1 MAISSKVD
9 KAKHGPSML
18 EVGLGA
24 VLSVALG
31 LILAVGYLITKPAR
45 AVKEM
50 PKDDKR
56 EAGVVYYI
64 EGTKDASRSRQ
75 WKQKKQQLLEG
86 KSVVVNEDEI
96 NAWLASSAPA
106 AAPAPAPAA
115 KPAAKPATP
124 AKPADQKP
132 AAEAPAPAAAAQPFL
147 NPGTLNFRVRDGQ
160 VQVSVP
166 CTVSIDLLG
175 VRQLVTVL
183 ATGRFEKS
191 GDRFVFA
198 PDKYYFGTCAG
209 HRMAG
214 LGVFLRLYVAGKLSL
229 PEDIGPAW
237 QKLTEVAVEGANLKL
252 TMP

>member
-9 KAKHGPSML
+9 KAKHGPSMF

-31 LILAVGYLITKPAR
+31 LILAVGYLVAKPAR

-64 EGTKDASRSRQ
+64 EGTKDSNRSRQ
-75 WKQKKQQLLEG
+75 WRQKKQQFLDG
-86 KSVVVNEDEI
+86 KSVVMNEDEV
-96 NAWLASSAPA
+96 NAWLASGAPPPVA
-106 AAPAPAPAA
+106 APAA
-115 KPAAKPATP
+115 KPPAP
-124 AKPADQKP
+124 AKPGAPKPPEQKTP
-132 AAEAPAPAAAAQPFL
+132 AAEAPGSGSQPFVSA
-147 NPGTLNFRVRDGQ
+147 GQLNFRFHDGV
-160 VQVSVP
+160 VQVAVP
-166 CTVSIDLLG
+166 CSLTIDLLG
-175 VRQLVTVL
+175 VKQLLTVL

-191 GDRFVFA
+191 GDGFSFV
-198 PDKYYFGTCAG
+198 PDKYYFGSCAG

-214 LGVFLRLYVAGKLSL
+214 LGVFMRLYVAGKLKL

-237 QKLTEVAVEGANLKL
+237 KKLTDVAVEGTNLKL